1 MIRWRIPL
9 PSVVGSRGDAMQF
22 HLLYFTLESLYD
34 LVKIAVIHFYPIKN
48 STTYPECYLLNQKH
62 VTGDL

>member
-22 HLLYFTLESLYD
+22 HLLYFTLESLY
-34 LVKIAVIHFYPIKN
+34 
-48 STTYPECYLLNQKH
+48 
-62 VTGDL
+62 